1 VSFGHPRPLSNNA
14 SRLRTLVATLMNLPN
29 VLTMMIVWLG
39 IHNDIHNGYD
49 ESVID
54 SEILDCS

>member
-1 VSFGHPRPLSNNA
+1 
-14 SRLRTLVATLMNLPN
+14 
-29 VLTMMIVWLG
+29 MMIVWLG